1 MITKTASLKIL
12 CNKVDTTNVLNTN
25 GMNIITINEKK
36 QVIMD
41 SRVKC

>member
-1 MITKTASLKIL
+1 MITKTASLKVL
-12 CNKVDTTNVLNTN
+12 CNKVDTTNILNTD
-25 GMNIITINEKK
+25 GMNIITNKEKK

>member
-1 MITKTASLKIL
+1 MISKIASLKVL
-12 CNKVDTTNVLNTN
+12 CNKVDTTNVLNTD
-25 GMNIITINEKK
+25 GMNIITNKEKK

>member
-1 MITKTASLKIL
+1 MISKIASLKVL
-12 CNKVDTTNVLNTN
+12 CNKVDTTNVLNTD

>member
-1 MITKTASLKIL
+1 MITKTASLKVF
-12 CNKVDTTNVLNTN
+12 CNKVDTTNVLNTD